1 MSRLHGLKILIVGG
15 TSGIGLASARHMLAD
30 GAEAV
35 VIAGRTQ
42 ARGDAALAAL
52 DHPAARFVRGNAS
65 VAAEAEAIV
74 SEADRLMGGVDV
86 LLSCAGGDAM
96 PRLLKDIPTEELM
109 ADVANV
115 LAPVITPCRAIY
127 PVMAARGGGSI
138 ICVASDA
145 GKLATPGEVAIG
157 AAMAGI
163 AMFCRGMAI
172 EAKRQGIRVNC
183 LTPSIVR
190 DTPLYETL
198 MADPFARKLFSKAEG
213 MAGLGVA
220 EADDLAALAA
230 FLAGPGASKITGQT
244 ISVTGG
250 ISAI

>member
-1 MSRLHGLKILIVGG
+1 MSRLDGLRVLVVGG
-15 TSGIGLASARHMLAD
+15 TSGIGLASVRRMLAD

-42 ARGDAALAAL
+42 ARGEAALAAL
-52 DHPAARFVRGNAS
+52 AHPGASFVRGNAG
-65 VAAEAEAIV
+65 VAGEAEAIV
-74 SEADRLMGGVDV
+74 AEAVGLMGGIDV
-86 LLSCAGGDAM
+86 LLSCAGGDPM
-96 PRLLKDIPTEELM
+96 PRLLKDIPTDELM
-109 ADVANV
+109 ADVTGT
-115 LAPVITPCRAIY
+115 LAPVITPCRAVY
-127 PVMAARGGGSI
+127 PVMAENGGGSI
-138 ICVASDA
+138 ICIASDA
-145 GKLATPGEVAIG
+145 GKLATPGEAAIG

-190 DTPLYETL
+190 DTPLYDAL
-198 MADPFARKLFSKAEG
+198 MNDPFAQKLFSKAEG
-213 MAGLGVA
+213 MADLGVA
-220 EADDLAALAA
+220 EADDLAQLAS
-230 FLAGPGASKITGQT
+230 FLAGPGAAKITGQT

>member
-1 MSRLHGLKILIVGG
+1 MSRLNGVKALVVGG
-15 TSGIGLASARHMLAD
+15 TSGIGLASARQLLAD
-30 GAEAV
+30 GADAV
-35 VIAGRTQ
+35 VIAGRTE
-42 ARGDAALAAL
+42 ARGAAALAAL
-52 DHPAARFVRGNAS
+52 DHPAARFVIGDAG
-65 VAAEAEAIV
+65 VAEEAEAIV
-74 SEADRLMGGVDV
+74 AEADRMMGGIDV
-86 LLSCAGGDAM
+86 LLSCAGGDPM
-96 PRLLKDIPTEELM
+96 PRLLKDIPTAELM
-109 ADVANV
+109 GDVTNS
-115 LAPVITPCRAIY
+115 LAPVITPCRAVY
-127 PVMAARGGGSI
+127 PVMAAKGGGTI

-190 DTPLYETL
+190 DTPLYDAL
-198 MADPFARKLFSKAEG
+198 MADPFAKKLFSKAES

-220 EADDLAALAA
+220 EADDLAALVA

>member
-1 MSRLHGLKILIVGG
+1 MSTLAGLKALVVGG
-15 TSGIGLASARHMLAD
+15 TSGIGLASVRRMLAE

-35 VIAGRTQ
+35 VIAGRTE
-42 ARGDAALAAL
+42 ARGRAALEAIA
-52 DHPAARFVRGNAS
+52 HPSAHFVRGNAG
-65 VAAEAEAIV
+65 VAEEAETIV
-74 SEADRLMGGVDV
+74 AEADRLMGGIDI
-86 LLSCAGGDAM
+86 LLSCAGGDPM
-96 PRLLKDIPTEELM
+96 PRLLKDIPTADLM
-109 ADVANV
+109 ADVTGS
-115 LAPVITPCRAIY
+115 LAPVITPCRAVY

-163 AMFCRGMAI
+163 AMFCRGMAL

-190 DTPLYETL
+190 GTPLYDAL
-198 MADPFARKLFSKAEG
+198 MKDPFARKLFTKAET
-213 MAGLGVA
+213 MANLGVA
-220 EADDLAALAA
+220 EAEDLAALAS
-230 FLAGPGASKITGQT
+230 FLAGPDAAKITGQT

-250 ISAI
+250 ISAV